1 MSPPENADA
10 QTTERERASAPD
22 IAAIALLRIPN
33 WEPPE
38 DLDVRELDDGFHL
51 FLDVPYDGDPED
63 IIDAIEAAIG
73 DAMYDHEDETG
84 IFVLPDAA
92 EPEDAETYDEVIVKV
107 GEAGMYLSL
116 DAADE
121 SAGPAVAMP
130 GPENMEA
137 LLGQAFEA
145 LGMGPADEVL
155 RAMRDGDQD
164 AMKMAEIRMHGALER
179 HLQQAVPGAPGLNPP
194 GDPDKKPKD

>member
-1 MSPPENADA
+1 MSENAESA
-10 QTTERERASAPD
+10 TTERGPSATGPE
-22 IAAIALLRIPN
+22 IAAIALLRIPG
-33 WEPPE
+33 WEPHE
-38 DLDVRELDDGFHL
+38 ELDVRELDDGVLL
-51 FLDVPYDGDPED
+51 FLDVPFDGDPED
-63 IIDAIEAAIG
+63 IIDAIEEAIG
-73 DAMYDHEDETG
+73 DAMYEHDDDTG

-116 DAADE
+116 DAAPE
-121 SAGPAVAMP
+121 GGEGVAMP
-130 GPENMEA
+130 GPGNMED

-155 RAMRDGDQD
+155 RAMREGDQD

-179 HLQQAVPGAPGLNPP
+179 HIQQAVPGATPLTPP
-194 GDPDKKPKD
+194 GEPGKDPKDS